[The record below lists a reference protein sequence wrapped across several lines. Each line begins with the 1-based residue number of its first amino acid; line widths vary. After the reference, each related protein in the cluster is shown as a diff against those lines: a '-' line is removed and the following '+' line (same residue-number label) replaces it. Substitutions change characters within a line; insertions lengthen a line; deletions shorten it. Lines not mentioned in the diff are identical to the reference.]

1 MQPCIHAVLAHGG
14 IRCGANNLSPCLQ
27 DTVAIT
33 QNYVSAAN
41 LPSVLR
47 HLQNPALV
55 SGCSLAERATLHDR
69 FVAALQQQKPEVR
82 SVRHESSG
90 F

>member
-1 MQPCIHAVLAHGG
+1 MQSLHMDCNV
-14 IRCGANNLSPCLQ
+14 CGANHLCQCLQ

-41 LPSVLR
+41 LPNVLQ

-69 FVAALQQQKPEVR
+69 FVAALQQQKPEVQ
-82 SVRHESSG
+82 SVRHVRPDL
-90 F
+90 